1 MGASPLFLMP
11 PDKKTSAAELPD
23 RMRMGS
29 QPELRGLIFFVPQV
43 GRVPLRS
50 IGLSLF
56 GGKLFGLRPHRSED
70 GGRWLL
76 WLSLA
81 GRSRKAFICSLKR
94 FICSACCW
102 ITAFCWASNACC
114 WMSSSRCASCS
125 RRTFF
130 FARHALTLLALAPF
144 GKSPAD
150 LGCSLEF
157 TKTACNNPPLEWF
170 LWQSIVV
177 LLTIRNKCAG
187 LRAKSNY
194 ISSHLPRLR
203 RKIEDDPS
211 KPVHILTE
219 PGTGYYLVK

>member
-1 MGASPLFLMP
+1 VAIV
-11 PDKKTSAAELPD
+11 A
-23 RMRMGS
+23 
-29 QPELRGLIFFVPQV
+29 I
-43 GRVPLRS
+43 
-50 IGLSLF
+50 F
-56 GGKLFGLRPHRSED
+56 GGPVSQGFHLLAQAVHLLCVLLDHGVLLGEQRLLLDEFVSLRQLFSQDLLLCSHSEQ
-70 GGRWLL
+70 
-76 WLSLA
+76 
-81 GRSRKAFICSLKR
+81 
-94 FICSACCW
+94 
-102 ITAFCWASNACC
+102 
-114 WMSSSRCASCS
+114 
-125 RRTFF
+125 FF
-130 FARHALTLLALAPF
+130 FDRHALTLLALAPF

-177 LLTIRNKCAG
+177 LLTIRDKCAG